1 MIKVLVVDDSPV
13 VREFLVHILG
23 SDPQIE
29 VVGTATDGES
39 AVEAAQRLRPQ
50 VITMDI
56 HMPGMNGIDAT
67 RWIMET
73 FPVPIIIVSGSGDPR
88 EVATTFRAMEAGAVA
103 VLRRPAGVGHPD
115 HEATAMEL
123 VQMVRAM
130 SEVKVV
136 RRWPRRAGDIPP
148 PPGGIPLAPRSGRVK
163 VMAIGASTGG
173 PPVLQSILAELPQ
186 DFPVPILIVQ
196 HMSVGFTQGF
206 VQWLAQS
213 STLPVHLAMHGEHI
227 RPGHVYVAP
236 DEFHMKVERGET
248 VVLKKDEP
256 EHGLRPSVSY
266 LFRSVREVYGGDVVA
281 GLLSG
286 MGRDGADELKFLKDN
301 GALTFAQEK
310 DSCVVYGMPGEAVR
324 LDAATLVLTPQK
336 IAAMMTHLARNG
348 K

>member
-1 MIKVLVVDDSPV
+1 MIKVLIVDDSPV

-23 SDPQIE
+23 SDPRIE

-56 HMPGMNGIDAT
+56 HMPGMDGIAAT
-67 RWIMET
+67 RRIMET

-136 RRWPRRAGDIPP
+136 RRWPRRAGDIAP

-236 DEFHMKVERGET
+236 DAFHMKVERGET

-266 LFRSVREVYGGDVVA
+266 LFRSVKEVYGGDVVA

-336 IAAMMTHLARNG
+336 IAAMMTHLAHNG